1 MLARIFEDEKG
12 QFVQLPEEMH
22 LDAEEMVV
30 NVIGDMVMLMPKKD
44 AWDSFKQ
51 ALDMFSEDYMEG
63 VRG

>member
-1 MLARIFEDEKG
+1 MLAKILEDEKG

-63 VRG
+63 VRR

>member
-30 NVIGDMVMLMPKKD
+30 NVIGDMVVLMPKKD

-51 ALDMFSEDYMEG
+51 ALDMFSEDYREG

>member
-1 MLARIFEDEKG
+1 MLARIIEDEKG

-30 NVIGDMVMLMPKKD
+30 NVIGDMVVLMPKKD

-51 ALDMFSEDYMEG
+51 ALDMFSEDYREG